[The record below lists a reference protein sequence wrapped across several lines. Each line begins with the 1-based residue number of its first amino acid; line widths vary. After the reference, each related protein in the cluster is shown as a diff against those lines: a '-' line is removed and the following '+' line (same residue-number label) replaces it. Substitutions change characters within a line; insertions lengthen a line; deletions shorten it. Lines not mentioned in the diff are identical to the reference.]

1 MNNKIERLTAGTF
14 VLSSMILLPGIA
26 GSVETGSLS
35 LKSGTIWTAI
45 VLGIMGAMILIREV
59 YRG

>member
-45 VLGIMGAMILIREV
+45 VLGFMGAIIFIKEV
-59 YRG
+59 SRG